1 MPHVITQA
9 CCADASCVHACPVN
23 CIHPTPDE
31 PDFGTAEMLYIDPV
45 SCVDCGACVGACPV
59 GAIVP
64 HSELAPDQQDFLR
77 INAELT
83 GDDRPSRPQARVPT
97 LVRLGPT
104 RTTLRVAV
112 VGAGPAALYAADALL
127 RQDGVQVTVFDRLRV
142 PHGLARHGVAPD
154 HVSTRAVADLFTAIE
169 DEPGFDYRL
178 GVEIGRDVTAA
189 ELAGHHHAV
198 VYATGAGTDRPLRIP
213 GVELPG
219 STSATEVVAW
229 YNDHPDHRDAH
240 VPLDHERAVIV
251 GNGNVALDVARILAT
266 DPGRLAGTS
275 IAPHA
280 LDALRRS
287 RVREVVVLGRR
298 GPQHAAFTLPEL
310 VGLAT
315 REDIDLRVDAPDGI
329 DVAAATDRQTRLKL
343 EYLAELAAGQQ
354 ADQIPARGA
363 GADADA
369 GGAVAGADAGG
380 AAGTR
385 RRIVLRFQASPVEVV
400 GADRAEGLQVVRTAL
415 VRDPDDDDVTR
426 AVPVPGS
433 EEFIDAG
440 LVLSSV
446 GYRGVPVPGVPF
458 DPDTATIPNRRGR
471 VLDATGG
478 DEVPGLYTVGWIK
491 RGPRG
496 FIGSNKTCAAET
508 VNALLDDANA
518 GRLPSPGS
526 AARFEALLRERRP
539 DAVDLAGWRGRSAFT
554 EPSARLV
561 AG

>member
-31 PDFGTAEMLYIDPV
+31 PDFGTADMLYIDPV

-64 HSELAPDQQDFLR
+64 HTELAPEQQDFLR

-83 GDDRPSRPQARVPT
+83 GDARPARPQARVAT

-104 RTTLRVAV
+104 RTTLRVAI

-127 RQDGVQVTVFDRLRV
+127 RQDGVQVTVFDCLPV

-154 HVSTRAVADLFTAIE
+154 HTNTRQVATLFTAIE

-178 GVEIGRDVTAA
+178 GVRVGEDVTAA
-189 ELAGHHHAV
+189 ELAAHHHAV
-198 VYATGAGTDRPLRIP
+198 IYATGAGTDKPLPVP
-213 GVELPG
+213 GTDLPG

-229 YNDHPDHRDAH
+229 YNGHPDHTDTH

-266 DPGRLAGTS
+266 DPERLAGTS

-287 RVREVVVLGRR
+287 RVREVVVVGRR
-298 GPQHAAFTLPEL
+298 GPEHAAFTLPEL
-310 VGLAT
+310 VGLAA
-315 REDIDLRVDAPDGI
+315 REDIELRVEAPGGI
-329 DVAAATDRQTRLKL
+329 DVSTAPDRQSRLKL
-343 EYLAELAAGQQ
+343 ELLAELAARPVG
-354 ADQIPARGA
+354 PASEDSRASG
-363 GADADA
+363 D
-369 GGAVAGADAGG
+369 
-380 AAGTR
+380 R
-385 RRIVLRFQASPVEVV
+385 RRIVLRFSASPVEIV
-400 GADRAEGLQVVRTAL
+400 GTDRAEGLRVVRTETA
-415 VRDPDDDDVTR
+415 RGDDDNATIGS
-426 AVPVPGS
+426 ASTVPVAGA
-433 EEFIDAG
+433 EEFIEAG

-458 DPDTATIPNRRGR
+458 DPSSATIPSARGR
-471 VLDATGG
+471 VLDGPGG
-478 DEVPGLYTVGWIK
+478 DEVPGAYVVGWIK

-508 VNALLDDANA
+508 VNSLLEDVNA
-518 GRLPSPGS
+518 GRLAAPRPAAEFESLLRGRRPGVLDL
-526 AARFEALLRERRP
+526 RDWRERRRP
-539 DAVDLAGWRGRSAFT
+539 VGAA
-554 EPSARLV
+554 PV
-561 AG
+561 AAS

>member
-31 PDFGTAEMLYIDPV
+31 PDFGTADMLYIDPV

-64 HSELAPDQQDFLR
+64 HTELAPEQEDFLR

-83 GDDRPSRPQARVPT
+83 GDTRPPRPQARVAT

-127 RQDGVQVTVFDRLRV
+127 RQDGVQVTVFDRLPV

-154 HVSTRAVADLFTAIE
+154 HVATRAVADLFTAIE
-169 DEPGFDYRL
+169 NEPGFDYRL
-178 GVEIGRDVTAA
+178 GVDVGRDVTAD
-189 ELAGHHHAV
+189 ELAAHHHAV
-198 VYATGAGTDRPLRIP
+198 IYATGAGTDKPLPIP
-213 GVELPG
+213 GTDLTG

-229 YNDHPDHRDAH
+229 YNGHPDHVDAH

-251 GNGNVALDVARILAT
+251 GNGNVALDVARILVT
-266 DPGRLAGTS
+266 DPEQFADTS

-280 LDALRRS
+280 LAALRTS
-287 RVREVVVLGRR
+287 AVREVVVLGRR

-310 VGLAT
+310 VGLAA
-315 REDIDLRVDAPDGI
+315 RSDINLRVDAPDGI
-329 DVAAATDRQTRLKL
+329 DVDSATDTQTRLKL
-343 EYLAELAAGQQ
+343 EYLADLAAR
-354 ADQIPARGA
+354 PAPVPGE
-363 GADADA
+363 D
-369 GGAVAGADAGG
+369 
-380 AAGTR
+380 R
-385 RRIVLRFQASPVEVV
+385 RRIVLRFQTSPVEVV
-400 GADRAEGLQVVRTAL
+400 GTDRAEGLRVVRT
-415 VRDPDDDDVTR
+415 RIDDDDPDARGTR
-426 AVPVPGS
+426 TVPVPNT
-433 EEFIDAG
+433 EEVLEAG

-458 DPDTATIPNRRGR
+458 DPDSATIPSSEGR
-471 VLDATGG
+471 VLDAPGG
-478 DEVPGLYTVGWIK
+478 SEVPGHYVVGWIK

-496 FIGSNKTCAAET
+496 FIGSNKTCARET
-508 VNALLDDANA
+508 VNSLLADANA
-518 GRLPSPGS
+518 GTLPSPRPAS
-526 AARFEALLRERRP
+526 EFDALLRGRRP
-539 DAVDLAGWRGRSAFT
+539 GLIDGAAWRRARPRKEGAAAV
-554 EPSARLV
+554 
-561 AG
+561 

>member
-31 PDFGTAEMLYIDPV
+31 PDFGTADMLYIDPV

-64 HSELAPDQQDFLR
+64 HTELAPDQQDFLR

-83 GDDRPSRPQARVPT
+83 GDTRPSRPQARVP
-97 LVRLGPT
+97 LMVRLGPT

-127 RQDGVQVTVFDRLRV
+127 RQDGVEVTVFDRLPV

-154 HVSTRAVADLFTAIE
+154 HLSTRAVADLFTAIE

-178 GVEIGRDVTAA
+178 GVEIGRDVTSG
-189 ELAGHHHAV
+189 ELAAHHHAV
-198 VYATGAGTDRPLRIP
+198 IYATGAGTDRPLQIP
-213 GVELPG
+213 GIDLPG

-229 YNDHPDHRDAH
+229 YNNHPDHADTN
-240 VPLDHERAVIV
+240 VPLHHERAVIV
-251 GNGNVALDVARILAT
+251 GNGNVALDVARVLVT
-266 DPGRLAGTS
+266 DPELLAGTS

-280 LDALRRS
+280 LAALRES

-315 REDIDLRVDAPDGI
+315 REDIDLVVDAPDGI
-329 DVAAATDRQTRLKL
+329 DVATAPDRQTRLKL
-343 EYLAELAAGQQ
+343 EYLAGLAAAAQTAG
-354 ADQIPARGA
+354 PAP
-363 GADADA
+363 
-369 GGAVAGADAGG
+369 
-380 AAGTR
+380 GTR

-400 GADRAEGLQVVRTAL
+400 GSGRTEGLRVVRTEL
-415 VRDPDDDDVTR
+415 VDDDDTGGTR
-426 AVPVPGS
+426 AVPIAGS
-433 EEFIDAG
+433 EEIIEAG
-440 LVLSSV
+440 LVLGSV

-458 DPDTATIPNRRGR
+458 DTDTATIPSSEGR
-471 VLDATGG
+471 VLDGQGG
-478 DEVPGLYTVGWIK
+478 SKVPGQYVVGWIK

-496 FIGSNKTCAAET
+496 FIGSNKTCATET
-508 VNALLDDANA
+508 VNSLLIDAND
-518 GRLPSPGS
+518 GHLPVPRP
-526 AARFEALLRERRP
+526 AAEFADLLRSRRPEAL
-539 DAVDLAGWRGRSAFT
+539 DLTDWRGRRNRSPLTVPA
-554 EPSARLV
+554 SV
-561 AG
+561 

>member
-31 PDFGTAEMLYIDPV
+31 PDFGTADMLYIDPV

-64 HSELAPDQQDFLR
+64 HTGLAPEQEDFLR
-77 INAELT
+77 INAQLT

-104 RTTLRVAV
+104 RSTLRVAV
-112 VGAGPAALYAADALL
+112 VGAGPAALFAADALL
-127 RQDGVQVTVFDRLRV
+127 RQDDVEVTVFDRLGV

-154 HVSTRAVADLFTAIE
+154 HVDTRRVADLFTAIE
-169 DEPGFDYRL
+169 SQPGFTYRL
-178 GVEIGRDVTAA
+178 GVDVGRDVTVH
-189 ELAGHHHAV
+189 ELAAHHHAV
-198 VYATGAGTDRPLRIP
+198 IYATGAGTDKPLDIP
-213 GVELPG
+213 GVDLPG

-229 YNDHPDHRDAH
+229 YNDHPHHTGVH

-266 DPGRLAGTS
+266 DPDRLAGTS

-310 VGLAT
+310 VGLAA

-329 DVAAATDRQTRLKL
+329 DPTIAPDRQTRLKM
-343 EYLAELAAGQQ
+343 EYLAALPTVTGS
-354 ADQIPARGA
+354 DVP
-363 GADADA
+363 
-369 GGAVAGADAGG
+369 VPG
-380 AAGTR
+380 AAR
-385 RRIVLRFQASPVEVV
+385 RRIILRFQTSPVEVV
-400 GADRAEGLQVVRTAL
+400 GTARAEGLRVVRTGL
-415 VRDPDDDDVTR
+415 SGVDDDTAPAR
-426 AVPVPGS
+426 AVPIAGT
-433 EEFIDAG
+433 EEIIEAG
-440 LVLSSV
+440 LVLGSV
-446 GYRGVPVPGVPF
+446 GYRGVPLPGVPF
-458 DPDTATIPNRRGR
+458 DRASGTIPHRQGR
-471 VLDATGG
+471 VLDSAG
-478 DEVPGLYTVGWIK
+478 DSAVPGAYVVGWIK

-496 FIGSNKTCAAET
+496 FIGSNKTCARET
-508 VNALLDDANA
+508 VNSLLADANA
-518 GRLPSPGS
+518 GRLPVPRPASEFS
-526 AARFEALLRERRP
+526 ALLRSRLGFPLPLDEARR
-539 DAVDLAGWRGRSAFT
+539 RGI
-554 EPSARLV
+554 ARRARPV
-561 AG
+561 R

>member
-31 PDFGTAEMLYIDPV
+31 PDFGTADMLYIDPV

-64 HSELAPDQQDFLR
+64 HTALSPEQEDFLH

-83 GDDRPSRPQARVPT
+83 GDERPSRPQARVPT
-97 LVRLGPT
+97 IVRLGPT

-127 RQDGVQVTVFDRLRV
+127 RQDGVEVTVFDRLPV

-154 HVSTRAVADLFTAIE
+154 HTSTRAVADLFTQIE
-169 DEPGFDYRL
+169 AEPGFRYRL
-178 GVEIGRDVTAA
+178 GVHIGQDITAD
-189 ELAGHHHAV
+189 ELAAHHHAV
-198 VYATGAGTDRPLRIP
+198 IYATGAGTDRPLNIP
-213 GVELPG
+213 GTDLVG

-229 YNDHPDHRDAH
+229 YNNHPDHVETQ

-266 DPGRLAGTS
+266 DPERLAGTS

-280 LDALRRS
+280 LAALRDS

-310 VGLAT
+310 VGLAA
-315 REDIDLRVDAPDGI
+315 REDIDLRVEAPGSI
-329 DVAAATDRQTRLKL
+329 DVGAATTTQDRFKL
-343 EYLAELAAGQQ
+343 EYLADIAARSHSA
-354 ADQIPARGA
+354 ADE
-363 GADADA
+363 
-369 GGAVAGADAGG
+369 
-380 AAGTR
+380 R
-385 RRIVLRFQASPVEVV
+385 RRIVLRFQTAPVEIV
-400 GADRAEGLQVVRTAL
+400 GAGRAAGLRVVRTEL
-415 VRDPDDDDVTR
+415 NDDDNGNR
-426 AVPVPGS
+426 AVPVPDS
-433 EEFIDAG
+433 EEIIEAG

-458 DPDTATIPNRRGR
+458 DTQTATIPHRQGR
-471 VLDATGG
+471 VLESPGG
-478 DEVPGLYTVGWIK
+478 DPVAGLYAVGWIK

-496 FIGSNKTCAAET
+496 FIGSNKTCARET

-518 GRLPSPGS
+518 GRLPTPLP
-526 AARFEALLRERRP
+526 AARFDELLRSRAPRIS
-539 DAVDLAGWRGRSAFT
+539 V
-554 EPSARLV
+554 PSGA
-561 AG
+561 

>member
-31 PDFGTAEMLYIDPV
+31 PDFGTADMLYIDPV

-64 HSELAPDQQDFLR
+64 HTELAPDQQDFLR

-83 GDDRPSRPQARVPT
+83 GDTRPSRPQARVP
-97 LVRLGPT
+97 LMVRLGPT

-127 RQDGVQVTVFDRLRV
+127 RQDGVEVTVFDRLPV

-154 HVSTRAVADLFTAIE
+154 HLSTRAVADLFTAIE

-178 GVEIGRDVTAA
+178 GVEIGRDVTAD
-189 ELAGHHHAV
+189 ELAAHHHAV
-198 VYATGAGTDRPLRIP
+198 IYATGAGTDRPLQIP
-213 GVELPG
+213 GVDLPG

-229 YNDHPDHRDAH
+229 YNNHPDHVDTH
-240 VPLDHERAVIV
+240 VPLHHERAVIV

-266 DPGRLAGTS
+266 DPERLAGTS

-280 LDALRRS
+280 LAALGQS
-287 RVREVVVLGRR
+287 QVREIVVLGRR

-315 REDIDLRVDAPDGI
+315 REDIDLCVDAPGGI
-329 DVAAATDRQTRLKL
+329 DVATATDRQTRLKL
-343 EYLAELAAGQQ
+343 EYLAELAARPEPTLNSG
-354 ADQIPARGA
+354 
-363 GADADA
+363 
-369 GGAVAGADAGG
+369 
-380 AAGTR
+380 R
-385 RRIVLRFQASPVEVV
+385 RRIVLRFQAAPVAVV
-400 GADRAEGLQVVRTAL
+400 GVGRAEGLQVVRTEL
-415 VRDPDDDDVTR
+415 VNGEGDGPTR
-426 AVPVPGS
+426 AVPIPGS
-433 EEFIDAG
+433 EELIAAG
-440 LVLSSV
+440 LILGSV

-458 DPDTATIPNRRGR
+458 DPDAATIPSAEGR
-471 VLDATGG
+471 VLESPGG
-478 DEVPGLYTVGWIK
+478 TEMPGHYVVGWIK

-518 GRLPSPGS
+518 GRLPTPRP
-526 AARFEALLRERRP
+526 AADFDALLRDRQPR
-539 DAVDLAGWRGRSAFT
+539 ALDLADWRELRDRA
-554 EPSARLV
+554 ARPG
-561 AG
+561 ARHAAPTPA

>member
-64 HSELAPDQQDFLR
+64 HSELEPDQQDFLR

-178 GVEIGRDVTAA
+178 GVKIGRDITAA

-198 VYATGAGTDRPLRIP
+198 IYATGAGTDRPLSIP
-213 GVELPG
+213 GVGLPG

-229 YNDHPDHRDAH
+229 YNDHPDHRNAH

-280 LDALRRS
+280 LDALHRS

-343 EYLAELAAGQQ
+343 EYLAGLAAAQQ
-354 ADQIPARGA
+354 AVGNPAPGAGA
-363 GADADA
+363 GADV
-369 GGAVAGADAGG
+369 GS

-400 GADRAEGLQVVRTAL
+400 GTDRTEGLQVVRTEL
-415 VRDPDDDDVTR
+415 VPDPDDDVAR

-433 EEFIDAG
+433 EEFIEAG

-446 GYRGVPVPGVPF
+446 GYRGVPVPGVSF

-471 VLDATGG
+471 VLDAPDGG
-478 DEVPGLYTVGWIK
+478 EVPGLYTVGWIK

-526 AARFEALLRERRP
+526 AAQFEALLRDRRP
-539 DAVDLAGWRGRSAFT
+539 DATDLVGWRGRTSFT
-554 EPSARLV
+554 GPSARLV

>member
-64 HSELAPDQQDFLR
+64 HTELAPEQQDFLR

-83 GDDRPSRPQARVPT
+83 GDNRPSRPQARVPA

-127 RQDGVQVTVFDRLRV
+127 RQDDVQVTVFDRLPV

-154 HVSTRAVADLFTAIE
+154 HTSTRAVADLFTAIE

-178 GVEIGRDVTAA
+178 GVRIGEDVTAA
-189 ELAGHHHAV
+189 ELAAHHHAV
-198 VYATGAGTDRPLRIP
+198 IYATGAGTDRPLSIP
-213 GVELPG
+213 GTELPG

-229 YNDHPDHRDAH
+229 YNDHPDHVDAH

-266 DPGRLAGTS
+266 DPERLADTS

-280 LDALRRS
+280 LDALRHS

-329 DVAAATDRQTRLKL
+329 DVDATADRQTRLKL
-343 EYLAELAAGQQ
+343 EYLAELAARQT
-354 ADQIPARGA
+354 
-363 GADADA
+363 DAPGD
-369 GGAVAGADAGG
+369 
-380 AAGTR
+380 R

-400 GADRAEGLQVVRTAL
+400 GTDRAEGLRVVRTEL
-415 VRDPDDDDVTR
+415 EVDDDTGTAR
-426 AVPVPGS
+426 AVPVSGS
-433 EEFIDAG
+433 EEVIAAG
-440 LVLSSV
+440 LILGSV

-458 DPDTATIPNRRGR
+458 DPASATIPSSQGR
-471 VLDATGG
+471 VLDEPGG
-478 DEVPGLYTVGWIK
+478 SELPGQYVVGWIK

-508 VNALLDDANA
+508 VNALLADANS
-518 GRLPSPGS
+518 GTLPSPRP
-526 AARFEALLRERRP
+526 AFEFDALLRGRRP
-539 DAVDLAGWRGRSAFT
+539 DLIDGAAWRR
-554 EPSARLV
+554 ARPRAKAAASV
-561 AG
+561 

>member
-31 PDFGTAEMLYIDPV
+31 PDFGTADMLYIDPV

-64 HSELAPDQQDFLR
+64 HTELAPEQEDFLR

-83 GDDRPSRPQARVPT
+83 GDTRPSRPQARVP
-97 LVRLGPT
+97 LMVRLGPT

-127 RQDGVQVTVFDRLRV
+127 RQDGVEVTVFDRLPV

-154 HVSTRAVADLFTAIE
+154 HLSTRAVADLFTAIE

-189 ELAGHHHAV
+189 ELAAHHHAV
-198 VYATGAGTDRPLRIP
+198 IYATGAGTDRPLQIP
-213 GVELPG
+213 GVDLPG

-229 YNDHPDHRDAH
+229 YNNHPDHVDTH
-240 VPLDHERAVIV
+240 VPLHHERAVIV
-251 GNGNVALDVARILAT
+251 GNGNVALDVARVLVT
-266 DPGRLAGTS
+266 DPERLAGTS

-280 LDALRRS
+280 LAALRES

-315 REDIDLRVDAPDGI
+315 REDIDLVVDAPRGI
-329 DVAAATDRQTRLKL
+329 DVTTAPDRQTRLKL
-343 EYLAELAAGQQ
+343 EYLAELAAAEPKSGS
-354 ADQIPARGA
+354 
-363 GADADA
+363 
-369 GGAVAGADAGG
+369 
-380 AAGTR
+380 R
-385 RRIVLRFQASPVEVV
+385 RRIVLRFQAAPVEVV
-400 GADRAEGLQVVRTAL
+400 GTDRAEGLRVARTEL
-415 VRDPDDDDVTR
+415 VDDDTGGTR
-426 AVPVPGS
+426 AVPIAGS
-433 EEFIDAG
+433 EELIEAG
-440 LVLSSV
+440 LVLGSV

-458 DPDTATIPNRRGR
+458 DTDTATIPSSEGR
-471 VLDATGG
+471 VLDGRGG
-478 DEVPGLYTVGWIK
+478 SEVPGQYVVGWIK

-496 FIGSNKTCAAET
+496 FIGSNKTCASET
-508 VNALLDDANA
+508 VNALLADAND
-518 GRLPSPGS
+518 GRLPAPGS
-526 AARFEALLRERRP
+526 AADFDALLRGRRP
-539 DAVDLAGWRGRSAFT
+539 EALDLVGWRDRRDHSPLT
-554 EPSARLV
+554 VPTPV
-561 AG
+561 